1 MLINFDLVNQLIMN
15 IPSPIVTIEDL
26 YIKQGRLKEIIVL
39 YLHSAFYQNHMHPES
54 QPYLVIMTL
63 CKRHRVLARSRQG
76 LLGQSK

>member
-39 YLHSAFYQNHMHPES
+39 DLHSAFYQYGTTSCCRGLGRPKATSTGHI
-54 QPYLVIMTL
+54 PYTL
-63 CKRHRVLARSRQG
+63 LTQMKS
-76 LLGQSK
+76 